1 MTERRVCD
9 MCMQPYVGRGD
20 RSNCTPLCPSR
31 RGLGREFV
39 ENEIVVG
46 RMVEV
51 LHPQSRLVMDA
62 IERLMQDIET
72 NEEESEALEAQ
83 VTELQDRIVIL
94 EQRRHQMR
102 NTLFRLALYNA
113 RGGQDANQRRNSSQP
128 ESEQAMHGDEGVH
141 CH

>member
-1 MTERRVCD
+1 M
-9 MCMQPYVGRGD
+9 
-20 RSNCTPLCPSR
+20 
-31 RGLGREFV
+31 

-102 NTLFRLALYNA
+102 TTLLFNLALYNS
-113 RGGQDANQRRNSSQP
+113 RGGQDANKRRNSSQP
-128 ESEQAMHGDEGVH
+128 ESEPAVHGD
-141 CH
+141 